1 MKKYITVFILVASI
15 IACKSSSKKLEK
27 GDYDS
32 AMNISAKKIMKD
44 PGKFEEVDVFNDAY
58 RLANAKDITEI
69 NQLKQIGNPANW
81 SKIFFLYSNLIRRQ
95 ELAAK
100 LPPVGINYDKTDYSK
115 DIENARNQATVYA
128 FEKGN
133 ELLLTNNRFDAR
145 KAFNLFIEAKNFTPN
160 YPLVDEKIAEAK
172 YFGTTNVFFRIE
184 NNANIVAPQTM
195 MDNVQSINIDDLD
208 ANWLNYDSY
217 IDTTLLYH
225 YSIILNME
233 LIAVSPE
240 ELKETV
246 SSESK
251 EIPDGF
257 DYVLDANGNVKKDSL
272 GNDIKITK
280 YKTISCTVKRYQQ
293 RKAAKIA
300 GTLNYYDNLSS
311 NLIKTDPIVSE
322 AFFENFYGLAF
333 GDLAALSPETQ
344 KQLNANRPMP
354 FPPSE
359 ALIIQAGEVLKAMTK
374 DIIVKNKGV
383 IK

>member
-1 MKKYITVFILVASI
+1 MKKYITVFILIASI

-69 NQLKQIGNPANW
+69 NQLKQIGDPANW

-322 AFFENFYGLAF
+322 AFFENFYGLVF

-359 ALIIQAGEVLKAMTK
+359 ALIVQAGEVLKAMTK

>member
-1 MKKYITVFILVASI
+1 MKKYITVFILIASI

-32 AMNISAKKIMKD
+32 AMDISAKKIMKD

-69 NQLKQIGNPANW
+69 NQLKQIGDPANW

-145 KAFNLFIEAKNFTPN
+145 KAFNLFMEAKKFTPN
-160 YPLVDEKIAEAK
+160 YPLVDEKIAKAK

-184 NNANIVAPQTM
+184 DNADIVAPKAM
-195 MDNVQSINIDDLD
+195 MDNVQSINVDDLD

-246 SSESK
+246 STESK

-257 DYVLDANGNVKKDSL
+257 DYVLDDNGNVKKDSL

-280 YKTISCTVKRYQQ
+280 YKTISCTVKRFQQ

-374 DIIVKNKGV
+374 DIIVKNKGI

>member
-69 NQLKQIGNPANW
+69 NQLKQIGDPANW

-322 AFFENFYGLAF
+322 AFFENFYGLVF

-359 ALIIQAGEVLKAMTK
+359 ALIVQAGEVLKAMTK

>member
-1 MKKYITVFILVASI
+1 MKKYITIFILIASI

-69 NQLKQIGNPANW
+69 NQLKQIGDPANW

-95 ELAAK
+95 ELASK

-128 FEKGN
+128 FEKGS

-145 KAFNLFIEAKNFTPN
+145 KAFNLFVEAKKFTPN

-184 NNANIVAPQTM
+184 NNANIVAPQAM
-195 MDNVQSINIDDLD
+195 MDNVQNINVDDLD

-217 IDTTLLYH
+217 IDTTILYH

-233 LIAVSPE
+233 QIAVSPE

-293 RKAAKIA
+293 RKAAKIS
-300 GTLNYYDNLSS
+300 GTLNYYDNLTSS
-311 NLIKTDPIVSE
+311 LIKSEPIVSE

-344 KQLNANRPMP
+344 KQLNANRPLP

-374 DIIVKNKGV
+374 DIIVKNKGIV
-383 IK
+383 K

>member
-1 MKKYITVFILVASI
+1 MKKYITVFILIASI

-322 AFFENFYGLAF
+322 AFFENFYGLVF
-333 GDLAALSPETQ
+333 GDLAALSLETQ

>member
-69 NQLKQIGNPANW
+69 NQLKQIGDPANW

-322 AFFENFYGLAF
+322 AFFENFYGLVF

>member
-1 MKKYITVFILVASI
+1 MKKHITILILIASI

-32 AMNISAKKIMKD
+32 AMDMSAKKIMKD

-58 RLANAKDITEI
+58 RLANAKDISEI
-69 NQLKQIGNPANW
+69 NQLKQIGDPANW

-100 LPPVGINYDKTDYSK
+100 LPPVGINYDTTNYTS
-115 DIENARNQATVYA
+115 DIENARTQATVYA

-145 KAFNLFIEAKNFTPN
+145 KAFNLFIEAKKFTPS

-184 NNANIVAPQTM
+184 NNANIVAPQAM
-195 MDNVQSINIDDLD
+195 MDNVQNINVDDLD

-272 GNDIKITK
+272 GNDIKTTK
-280 YKTISCTVKRYQQ
+280 YKTISCTVKRFQQ

-344 KQLNANRPMP
+344 KQLNANRPLP

-374 DIIVKNKGV
+374 DIIVKNKGI